1 MLVTARD
8 AARPGASIPIVFS
21 SYLITAK
28 TGGYTATPA
37 TISSDHEALA
47 CPTNTPRGAQDP
59 FIRSQRD
66 DAQLT
71 IAGLMVLGFMI
82 AFFAIIVGV
91 NVFMAHAAIS
101 TFGGVETASSYHAG
115 QMFERD
121 VAMAKAQDAQHWR
134 VDAKLTRAADGTTLI
149 DITAHDGAGAPL
161 AAWPPARSSRG
172 RPIGV
177 SIAPSW
183 LVETG
188 PGHFVGNT
196 DLAAGQWDLV
206 IELSRQDERLFR
218 SKNRVVLK

>member
-1 MLVTARD
+1 MSNEYSPTEARRD
-8 AARPGASIPIVFS
+8 PFSSGPSETHARPHQITG
-21 SYLITAK
+21 LI
-28 TGGYTATPA
+28 
-37 TISSDHEALA
+37 
-47 CPTNTPRGAQDP
+47 
-59 FIRSQRD
+59 
-66 DAQLT
+66 
-71 IAGLMVLGFMI
+71 VLGFMI

-101 TFGGVETASSYHAG
+101 TFGGVETASSDHAG

-149 DITAHDGAGAPL
+149 DITAHDGAGAPVSGV
-161 AAWPPARSSRG
+161 AASAQFARPTNRRLDRTIMVG
-172 RPIGV
+172 Q
-177 SIAPSW
+177 
-183 LVETG
+183 TG

>member
-1 MLVTARD
+1 MSNEYSPTEARRD
-8 AARPGASIPIVFS
+8 PFSSGPSETHARPHQITG
-21 SYLITAK
+21 LI
-28 TGGYTATPA
+28 
-37 TISSDHEALA
+37 
-47 CPTNTPRGAQDP
+47 
-59 FIRSQRD
+59 
-66 DAQLT
+66 
-71 IAGLMVLGFMI
+71 VLGFMI

-101 TFGGVETASSYHAG
+101 TFGGVETASSYNAG

-149 DITAHDGAGAPL
+149 DITAHDGAGAPVSGV
-161 AAWPPARSSRG
+161 AASAQFARPTNRRLDRTIMVG
-172 RPIGV
+172 Q
-177 SIAPSW
+177 
-183 LVETG
+183 TG

>member
-1 MLVTARD
+1 MSNEYSPTEARRD
-8 AARPGASIPIVFS
+8 PFS
-21 SYLITAK
+21 SGPSETHAQSHQIT
-28 TGGYTATPA
+28 
-37 TISSDHEALA
+37 
-47 CPTNTPRGAQDP
+47 
-59 FIRSQRD
+59 
-66 DAQLT
+66 
-71 IAGLMVLGFMI
+71 GLMVLGFMI
-82 AFFAIIVGV
+82 AFFVIIVGV

-101 TFGGVETASSYHAG
+101 TFGGVEIASSYHAG

-149 DITAHDGAGAPL
+149 DITAHDGAGAPVSGV
-161 AAWPPARSSRG
+161 AASAQFARPTNRRLDRTIMVG
-172 RPIGV
+172 Q
-177 SIAPSW
+177 
-183 LVETG
+183 TG

>member
-1 MLVTARD
+1 MSNEYSPTEARRD
-8 AARPGASIPIVFS
+8 PFSSGPSETHARPHQITG
-21 SYLITAK
+21 LI
-28 TGGYTATPA
+28 
-37 TISSDHEALA
+37 
-47 CPTNTPRGAQDP
+47 
-59 FIRSQRD
+59 
-66 DAQLT
+66 
-71 IAGLMVLGFMI
+71 VLGFMI

-149 DITAHDGAGAPL
+149 DITAHDGAGAPVSGV
-161 AAWPPARSSRG
+161 AASAQFARPTNRRLDRTIMVG
-172 RPIGV
+172 Q
-177 SIAPSW
+177 
-183 LVETG
+183 TG

-206 IELSRQDERLFR
+206 IELSRQGERLFR

>member
-1 MLVTARD
+1 MSNEYSPTEARRD
-8 AARPGASIPIVFS
+8 PFS
-21 SYLITAK
+21 SGPSETHAQSHQIT
-28 TGGYTATPA
+28 
-37 TISSDHEALA
+37 
-47 CPTNTPRGAQDP
+47 
-59 FIRSQRD
+59 
-66 DAQLT
+66 
-71 IAGLMVLGFMI
+71 GLMVLGFMV
-82 AFFAIIVGV
+82 AFFVIIVGV

-149 DITAHDGAGAPL
+149 DITAHDGAGAPVSGV
-161 AAWPPARSSRG
+161 AASAQFARPTNRRLDRTIMVG
-172 RPIGV
+172 Q
-177 SIAPSW
+177 
-183 LVETG
+183 TG